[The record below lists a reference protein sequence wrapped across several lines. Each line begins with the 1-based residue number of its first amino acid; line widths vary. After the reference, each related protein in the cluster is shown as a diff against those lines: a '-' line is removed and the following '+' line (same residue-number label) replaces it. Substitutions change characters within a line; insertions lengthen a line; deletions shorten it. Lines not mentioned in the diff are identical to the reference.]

1 MTVKVLVNDPLDAS
15 AMETLAKIPH
25 TEIVAKHYEQAELK
39 AVIPNYHVLVV
50 RSATKANKEIIEAGT
65 NLKLIARAGT
75 GLDNVD
81 VKTAQA
87 RNITVINTPGA
98 NAISVA
104 ELTIGLA
111 PSLFRFIP
119 RGTAGLKEGKWEKK
133 ALEGCELW
141 GKTVGIIGFGAIAQE
156 VTKRLLAFDC
166 KILVYVTRPR
176 TSPLNVTFV
185 TLEELYRSSDVI
197 TIHAPLKD
205 ETKHMINEAALNK
218 MKDGVTIIHT
228 ARGGIIDE
236 AALLKA
242 LETGKVAG
250 AGLDVFEVEPPT
262 DEIRKKLLAHP
273 NVIGTPHIGAS
284 TKEAQVRVGDQIVEK
299 LRAEIAKLA

>member
-111 PSLFRFIP
+111 LSLFRFIP

-205 ETKHMINEAALNK
+205 ETKHMINEAALSK

-262 DEIRKKLLAHP
+262 DELRKKLLAHP

>member
-111 PSLFRFIP
+111 LSLFRFIP
-119 RGTAGLKEGKWEKK
+119 RGTAGSKAASSGGKLSGSSASARSPKRSPRGYWRS
-133 ALEGCELW
+133 
-141 GKTVGIIGFGAIAQE
+141 TVKSSSTSHGPE
-156 VTKRLLAFDC
+156 PRL
-166 KILVYVTRPR
+166 
-176 TSPLNVTFV
+176 
-185 TLEELYRSSDVI
+185 
-197 TIHAPLKD
+197 
-205 ETKHMINEAALNK
+205 
-218 MKDGVTIIHT
+218 
-228 ARGGIIDE
+228 
-236 AALLKA
+236 
-242 LETGKVAG
+242 
-250 AGLDVFEVEPPT
+250 
-262 DEIRKKLLAHP
+262 
-273 NVIGTPHIGAS
+273 
-284 TKEAQVRVGDQIVEK
+284 
-299 LRAEIAKLA
+299 

>member
-1 MTVKVLVNDPLDAS
+1 
-15 AMETLAKIPH
+15 
-25 TEIVAKHYEQAELK
+25 
-39 AVIPNYHVLVV
+39 
-50 RSATKANKEIIEAGT
+50 
-65 NLKLIARAGT
+65 
-75 GLDNVD
+75 
-81 VKTAQA
+81 
-87 RNITVINTPGA
+87 
-98 NAISVA
+98 
-104 ELTIGLA
+104 
-111 PSLFRFIP
+111 
-119 RGTAGLKEGKWEKK
+119 
-133 ALEGCELW
+133 
-141 GKTVGIIGFGAIAQE
+141 
-156 VTKRLLAFDC
+156 
-166 KILVYVTRPR
+166 
-176 TSPLNVTFV
+176 LNVTFV